1 MNNLRLTDL
10 RSFARGGASI
20 GFAGAAGLLGSFFGE
35 GGRLGEAVRGGNGAA
50 GRKP

>member
-1 MNNLRLTDL
+1 MNKLCLTGL

-20 GFAGAAGLLGSFFGE
+20 GFAGAVGLLGNFFGD